1 MIDARL
7 GGTGSGNR
15 SNNEGVEIRVISSEV
30 ATRNFLP
37 GISYLDTMC
46 HEMPATINVWY
57 LTRYM
62 PQNVSYGQKFQVSY
76 LIS

>member
-1 MIDARL
+1 MINARL

-15 SNNEGVEIRVISSEV
+15 SNNEGLEIRVISSEV

-37 GISYLDTMC
+37 GIYLTWIQC
-46 HEMPATINVWY
+46 HEIPATINVGY

-62 PQNVSYGQKFQVSY
+62 LQNVSYGQKFQVSY